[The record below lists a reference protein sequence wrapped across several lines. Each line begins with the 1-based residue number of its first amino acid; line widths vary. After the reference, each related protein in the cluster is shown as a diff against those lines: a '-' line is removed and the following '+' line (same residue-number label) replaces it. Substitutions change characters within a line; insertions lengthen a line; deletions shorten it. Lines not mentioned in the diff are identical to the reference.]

1 MTLATTPATAAVTPH
16 PGVTAAAVAD
26 IDDVFA
32 SVRSTPDGLSTEQA
46 TQRRRTVGPNTV
58 ETHRARLWPVLIAQ
72 VRSPLLLLLVIAAAV
87 SYVVGEHTDAI
98 IIGVIVTCPSDSAS
112 STNTARP
119 APPIS
124 CTTRYPGRH
133 PQSPLAD
140 LLGFQPLPGAFFAVL
155 CLLVVAYLAL
165 IEVGKWAFYRAA
177 DRQPH
182 RPQPRRPHVRHLR
195 RRAAYFAG
203 HPEPAD

>member
-98 IIGVIVTCPSDSAS
+98 IIGVIVTLSVGLGVINEYRA
-112 STNTARP
+112 AR
-119 APPIS
+119 A
-124 CTTRYPGRH
+124 
-133 PQSPLAD
+133 AD
-140 LLGFQPLPGAFFAVL
+140 LLHDEVPWPPPTVTAGRPPRLPTAARSVLRRTVPAGRCVPRPDRGRQVGLLPGRGPATTPA
-155 CLLVVAYLAL
+155 ATTSPA
-165 IEVGKWAFYRAA
+165 RAPSEA
-177 DRQPH
+177 TGRLF
-182 RPQPRRPHVRHLR
+182 RRP
-195 RRAAYFAG
+195 
-203 HPEPAD
+203 P

>member
-98 IIGVIVTCPSDSAS
+98 IIGVIVTLSVGLGVINEYRA
-112 STNTARP
+112 AR
-119 APPIS
+119 A
-124 CTTRYPGRH
+124 
-133 PQSPLAD
+133 AD
-140 LLGFQPLPGAFFAVL
+140 LLHDEVRRQATAWRDGSPVRIDVAGLVPGD
-155 CLLVVAYLAL
+155 VV
-165 IEVGKWAFYRAA
+165 
-177 DRQPH
+177 D
-182 RPQPRRPHVRHLR
+182 LR
-195 RRAAYFAG
+195 LG
-203 HPEPAD
+203 DIVPADLR